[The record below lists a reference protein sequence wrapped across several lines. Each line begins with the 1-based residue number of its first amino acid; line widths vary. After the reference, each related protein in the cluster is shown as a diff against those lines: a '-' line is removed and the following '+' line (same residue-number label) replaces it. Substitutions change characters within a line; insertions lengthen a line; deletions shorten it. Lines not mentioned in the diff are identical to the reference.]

1 MAQRHLFGCF
11 GSFVFCSLA
20 LVSQAAANPVE
31 GFHLDFAPL
40 ADVVGRPPIQ
50 GSEAL
55 KRDLDVLR
63 WQQFARDSGLV
74 GHAWGYLDREIG
86 RFQAAIGSDLTK
98 TAPMIRSGVPQ
109 FVHLV
114 DDVKNKLKD
123 AIGRQRPFLSHREL
137 KPCLP
142 REYSESYPS
151 GHSTWYVTTSLLL
164 ADLLPERKERLL
176 QVGRQGMAARVT
188 CGMHY
193 PSDVEA
199 GQRLAEAAALQIISS
214 PQWKQFKR
222 SVQPEIKALMQPPS
236 AGLAVVYD

>member
-1 MAQRHLFGCF
+1 M
-11 GSFVFCSLA
+11 
-20 LVSQAAANPVE
+20 
-31 GFHLDFAPL
+31 
-40 ADVVGRPPIQ
+40 
-50 GSEAL
+50 
-55 KRDLDVLR
+55 
-63 WQQFARDSGLV
+63 
-74 GHAWGYLDREIG
+74 
-86 RFQAAIGSDLTK
+86 
-98 TAPMIRSGVPQ
+98 
-109 FVHLV
+109 

-199 GQRLAEAAALQIISS
+199 GQRLAEAAALQIIGS
-214 PQWKQFKR
+214 PPVEAVQEVRTTRDQGFDAATLCR
-222 SVQPEIKALMQPPS
+222 SGCRLRLVRKS
-236 AGLAVVYD
+236 

>member
-1 MAQRHLFGCF
+1 M
-11 GSFVFCSLA
+11 
-20 LVSQAAANPVE
+20 
-31 GFHLDFAPL
+31 
-40 ADVVGRPPIQ
+40 
-50 GSEAL
+50 
-55 KRDLDVLR
+55 R

-142 REYSESYPS
+142 REYSELSQRSFHLVRHNKPS
-151 GHSTWYVTTSLLL
+151 S
-164 ADLLPERKERLL
+164 
-176 QVGRQGMAARVT
+176 
-188 CGMHY
+188 C
-193 PSDVEA
+193 
-199 GQRLAEAAALQIISS
+199 
-214 PQWKQFKR
+214 R
-222 SVQPEIKALMQPPS
+222 SVAGTEREVAAGGSSGDGRPCDLRDALSKLEGS
-236 AGLAVVYD
+236 A

>member
-1 MAQRHLFGCF
+1 
-11 GSFVFCSLA
+11 
-20 LVSQAAANPVE
+20 
-31 GFHLDFAPL
+31 
-40 ADVVGRPPIQ
+40 
-50 GSEAL
+50 
-55 KRDLDVLR
+55 
-63 WQQFARDSGLV
+63 
-74 GHAWGYLDREIG
+74 
-86 RFQAAIGSDLTK
+86 
-98 TAPMIRSGVPQ
+98 MIRSGVPQ

-199 GQRLAEAAALQIISS
+199 GQRLAEAAAFQIIGS

-222 SVQPEIKALMQPPS
+222 SV
-236 AGLAVVYD
+236 